1 VVGPAVVVVVAGG
14 ARVVV
19 VVVVVVAFAHPPTGP
34 SQRRLALAVHKQYPW
49 QGRATGPDVV
59 VVDVPVVVV
68 DFNPSQILDC
78 SISPLST
85 TQVPFLCFVI
95 FTRWLTVHPVSL

>member
-1 VVGPAVVVVVAGG
+1 VVGPIVVGGGAAVVVVVL
-14 ARVVV
+14 VVV
-19 VVVVVVAFAHPPTGP
+19 LFSHPPTGP
-34 SQRRLALAVHKQYPW
+34 SQARPEFAVHKQYPW
-49 QGRATGPDVV
+49 QGRFTGLGVV
-59 VVDVPVVVV
+59 LVVVPVVVV